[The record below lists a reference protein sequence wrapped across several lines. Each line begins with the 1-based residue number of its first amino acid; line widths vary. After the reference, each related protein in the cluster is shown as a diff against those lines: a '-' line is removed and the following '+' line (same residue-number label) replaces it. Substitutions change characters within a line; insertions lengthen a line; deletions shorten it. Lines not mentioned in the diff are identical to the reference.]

1 MQLRKRLQIL
11 LLDIGQQRRPNYPG
25 VVHDMRNRKA
35 SNDIGGG
42 ALGRR
47 AIHEIDLYRV
57 QPGMRLSGLA
67 PSKRNDLVARLQ
79 HLPANFR
86 ADAG

>member
-11 LLDIGQQRRPNYPG
+11 LLDIGQQRRPDNPG

-35 SNDIGGG
+35 SSDIGGG

-57 QPGMRLSGLA
+57 QPHMRLSGLA
-67 PSKRNDLVARLQ
+67 PSERNDLIARLQ